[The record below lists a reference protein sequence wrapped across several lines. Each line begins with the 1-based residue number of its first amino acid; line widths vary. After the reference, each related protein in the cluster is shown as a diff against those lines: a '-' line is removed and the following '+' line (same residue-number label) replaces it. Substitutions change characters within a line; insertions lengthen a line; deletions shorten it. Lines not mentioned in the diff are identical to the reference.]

1 MRDLSEFAKEN
12 DSVGHQVNK
21 VIDRLQED
29 VNFLDFMTWLKIQ
42 WRRLYGMIRV
52 FHNDGKKV
60 KQKDFTGHYAKL
72 HEYLQED
79 TAMKELANVLK
90 VPSSEMHNT
99 CVRILA
105 FFMVITPSRQSRMH
119 APS

>member
-1 MRDLSEFAKEN
+1 
-12 DSVGHQVNK
+12 
-21 VIDRLQED
+21 
-29 VNFLDFMTWLKIQ
+29 
-42 WRRLYGMIRV
+42 MIRV

-99 CVRILA
+99 CADLGVLRGNHA
-105 FFMVITPSRQSRMH
+105 ITPITHARPLIEKGRRTSKQASRNYHNQILMMNIHERLQKRDQVNNR
-119 APS
+119 

>member
-1 MRDLSEFAKEN
+1 
-12 DSVGHQVNK
+12 
-21 VIDRLQED
+21 
-29 VNFLDFMTWLKIQ
+29 
-42 WRRLYGMIRV
+42 MIRV

-79 TAMKELANVLK
+79 TA
-90 VPSSEMHNT
+90 PSSEMHNT

-105 FFMVITPSRQSRMH
+105 FFVVITPSRQSHMH